1 MSMCPKCGSEEFI
14 SMVPNKYKCGS
25 SDFRGR
31 PGTFNQSDECKN
43 SAYTPKYQRL
53 FAKILLCQTGFDK
66 QDLDDIVSIV
76 KEDFKDN
83 ENNY

>member
-1 MSMCPKCGSEEFI
+1 MSTVK
-14 SMVPNKYKCGS
+14 KYKLLK
-25 SDFRGR
+25 D
-31 PGTFNQSDECKN
+31 DELIGEIEAPY
-43 SAYTPKYQRL
+43 SPKYQRL